1 MSFKLRRKR
10 KQYKIVNNKMI
21 NFLILILI
29 ILFTG
34 CSTLNISNTDSNS
47 SLSSSQQSYEVN
59 VNNTLRSIDD
69 SGEEIDENLLAK
81 LKENQEIN
89 EYIVAVMTIPGTQ
102 LDVLIAYREG
112 EEEYYLN
119 RDIHGNYS
127 VAGIPFMQ
135 QEFTLDSD
143 NNVIIYGHYYKD
155 GRVFGTLHNYID
167 YPDYYQENRDI
178 TIVTNDKQY
187 TFRIFAVAVMEIQEN
202 DGFVY
207 NSSAY
212 KQFNKTEFDTFIS
225 HVFANNKC
233 ETGESVTINNRIL
246 MLSTCYSYEATD
258 TRRVVAFA
266 KEIE

>member
-1 MSFKLRRKR
+1 MSFKLRRKG
-10 KQYKIVNNKMI
+10 KQYKIVNNKMR
-21 NFLILILI
+21 NFLILFLI

-34 CSTLNISNTDSNS
+34 CSILNIGNTDLS
-47 SLSSSQQSYEVN
+47 SLSSSSQWSYDVN
-59 VNNTLRSIDD
+59 VNNTLKGIDG
-69 SGEEIDENLLAK
+69 SGEEIDEDLLAK

-89 EYIVAVMTIPGTQ
+89 EDIVAVTTIPDTQ
-102 LDVLIAYREG
+102 LDVLVAYREE
-112 EEEYYLN
+112 EEEYYIN

-127 VAGIPFMQ
+127 VAGIPFMH

-155 GRVFGTLHNYID
+155 GRVFGTPYNYID
-167 YPDYYQENRDI
+167 YPDYYQENKDI

-225 HVFANNKC
+225 HVLANNKC
-233 ETGESVTINNRIL
+233 ETGENVTI
-246 MLSTCYSYEATD
+246 
-258 TRRVVAFA
+258 
-266 KEIE
+266 EIE